1 MYCKYNLRDHIN
13 TLENYI
19 NMIEEYKGIDYYK
32 YNIIINNLKK
42 RIKTIKLFL
51 NIPFREEKKLTLTER
66 FRKNIRF
73 V

>member
-1 MYCKYNLRDHIN
+1 
-13 TLENYI
+13 
-19 NMIEEYKGIDYYK
+19 MIEEYKGIDYYK